1 MATYLH
7 AIDGRLRVRLS
18 TLQGD
23 RRAAAQLRRELRAL
37 SGVTDVEAN
46 PLTGSVLVN
55 YDSEALSEDDIL
67 GALDVEA
74 SEVEGART
82 GFAPSEAASAS
93 DGPKVRDVVAE
104 KMIEFAAERLLLAV
118 LA

>member
-82 GFAPSEAASAS
+82 AFAPSESAS